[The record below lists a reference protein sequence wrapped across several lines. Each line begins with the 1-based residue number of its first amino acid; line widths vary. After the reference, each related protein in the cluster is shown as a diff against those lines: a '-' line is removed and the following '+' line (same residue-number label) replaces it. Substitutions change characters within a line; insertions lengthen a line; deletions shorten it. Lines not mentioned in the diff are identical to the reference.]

1 MSNIFYN
8 CVSIIIGLV
17 LIYFGITQ
25 LLKKKLPVGITASI
39 HSVLFL
45 GTGICGFFLPQE
57 YQFITILAMLAFCI
71 TMAIPMILIKDGK
84 NSKKNSNSKA
94 LK

>member
-8 CVSIIIGLV
+8 CVSITIGLI
-17 LIYFGITQ
+17 LIYFAITQ
-25 LLKKKLPVGITASI
+25 LLKKKLPIGITASI

-45 GTGICGFFLPQE
+45 GTGICGFFLPKE

-71 TMAIPMILIKDGK
+71 TMALPMVLIKDGK
-84 NSKKNSNSKA
+84 NSKKNTNAKS